1 MRSRAPCLPCT
12 HAPDAHTHHTHTHT
26 HTRRAENPE
35 ARPEDIVKAEQK
47 VRVRI
52 DNIDKD
58 KIRLSMMEKFD
69 VRYHPH
75 TRATHCAAQRS
86 AGCCPAVLASSVC
99 VCARSCVH
107 VCVCALLL
115 PGNML

>member
-1 MRSRAPCLPCT
+1 
-12 HAPDAHTHHTHTHT
+12 
-26 HTRRAENPE
+26 
-35 ARPEDIVKAEQK
+35 VKAEQK

-69 VRYHPH
+69 VRLCPHPSRPH
-75 TRATHCAAQRS
+75 THARHALLCAALDAALLRS
-86 AGCCPAVLASSVC
+86 LASLRR
-99 VCARSCVH
+99 ARSCVH

-115 PGNML
+115 PGNMV